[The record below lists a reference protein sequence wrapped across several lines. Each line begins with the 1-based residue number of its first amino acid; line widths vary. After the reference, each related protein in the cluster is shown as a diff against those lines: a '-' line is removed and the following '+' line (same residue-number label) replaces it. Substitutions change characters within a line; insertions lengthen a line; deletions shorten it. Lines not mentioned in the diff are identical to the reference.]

1 MSSFSK
7 FYQSVSA
14 LLPTIFILTVTVSAV
29 AQSSVL
35 QNEPSVPDNTMARIE
50 RARALAAAHQLG
62 AAAVELEAVRGSVK
76 DVALRNITTLM
87 LIGIYLEEGNYVRPV
102 ALLDETF
109 QARSTQK
116 DETVRA
122 YFAVAGQTINGV
134 RSRLARYRSFG
145 INVSDRNL
153 PTEAL
158 RDLDHI
164 RFLLERLIAQANELT
179 KDNGRAYDA
188 WALKEDVLGIRSSLA
203 RDEEDRTKWH
213 SEYVGAREKLASRQI
228 QIASIGRPPAL
239 EAVTAKIPNPFAG
252 PKPSG
257 SPETTSTPNNSPAAS
272 PIATPGTSVKRDQ
285 QAETANTTTSPAATS
300 TPPAAQP
307 ANGTDPKTVSMGSLN
322 GRQLKRQVPTY
333 PAQAKDAGV
342 SGTVR
347 VFVLVDETGKV
358 SVTGSEGP
366 GLLRGAAEAAAR
378 GWVFPPTVVDGHTVR
393 VAAFIDFD
401 FKQ

>member
-1 MSSFSK
+1 LSSFSK
-7 FYQSVSA
+7 FYQSVRA

-62 AAAVELEAVRGSVK
+62 AAAGELETVRGSVK
-76 DVALRNITTLM
+76 DAALRNITTLM
-87 LIGIYLEEGNYVRPV
+87 LIGIYLEEANYVRPV

-109 QARSTQK
+109 QARSTKK

-134 RSRLARYRSFG
+134 RSRIARYRSFG

-153 PTEAL
+153 PVEAL
-158 RDLDHI
+158 KDLDHM

-188 WALKEDVLGIRSSLA
+188 WALKEDVLGIRLSLA
-203 RDEEDRTKWH
+203 RDEEDRNKWH
-213 SEYVGAREKLASRQI
+213 TEYVGAREKLASRQI

-257 SPETTSTPNNSPAAS
+257 SPETTSTQSNSPSPS
-272 PIATPGTSVKRDQ
+272 PIATPEASVKRDQ
-285 QAETANTTTSPAATS
+285 QAETANTMTSPAATS
-300 TPPAAQP
+300 TPAATQP
-307 ANGTDPKTVSMGSLN
+307 ANGTEPKTVSMGSLN
-322 GRQLKRQVPTY
+322 GRQLKRQVPSY
-333 PAQAKDAGV
+333 PAQAKAAGV

-347 VFVLVDETGKV
+347 VFILVDETGKV

-366 GLLRGAAEAAAR
+366 DLLRGAAEAAAR
-378 GWVFPPTVVDGHTVR
+378 GWLFEPFIVDGQTVR
-393 VAAFIDFD
+393 VSAYIEFD

>member
-1 MSSFSK
+1 LSSFSK
-7 FYQSVSA
+7 LYQSVSA
-14 LLPTIFILTVTVSAV
+14 LLPTIFILTVTASAV

-35 QNEPSVPDNTMARIE
+35 QNGPSSSDATMARIE

-62 AAAVELEAVRGSVK
+62 SAAAELEAVRGSVK
-76 DVALRNITTLM
+76 DAALRNITALM
-87 LIGIYLEEGNYVRPV
+87 LIGIYLEEGNYVRPM
-102 ALLDETF
+102 ALVDETF

-116 DETVRA
+116 DESVRA

-145 INVSDRNL
+145 INVSDRSL
-153 PTEAL
+153 PSEAL
-158 RDLDHI
+158 KDLDHI

-188 WALKEDVLGIRSSLA
+188 WALKEDVLGIRLSLA
-203 RDEEDRTKWH
+203 RDEEDRDKWH
-213 SEYVGAREKLASRQI
+213 TEYVGAREKLASRQL

-239 EAVTAKIPNPFAG
+239 EAVTAKIPNPFTG

-257 SPETTSTPNNSPAAS
+257 SPETTSTPNNSQT
-272 PIATPGTSVKRDQ
+272 ATPIPTPETSVKREQ
-285 QAETANTTTSPAATS
+285 KTEASSSTTRPAA
-300 TPPAAQP
+300 PVVAQP
-307 ANGTDPKTVSMGSLN
+307 STAGEPKTITMSSLN
-322 GRQLKRQVPTY
+322 GRQLKRVVPSY
-333 PAQAKDAGV
+333 PAQAKTAGV
-342 SGTVR
+342 YGTVR

-378 GWVFPPTVVDGHTVR
+378 GWIFPPTVVDGHTVR
-393 VAAFIDFD
+393 VSAFIDFD

>member
-7 FYQSVSA
+7 FYQSVFA

-35 QNEPSVPDNTMARIE
+35 QNEPSVPENTMARIE

-62 AAAVELEAVRGSVK
+62 AAAVELEAVRSSVK

-116 DETVRA
+116 DASVRA

-179 KDNGRAYDA
+179 SDNGRAYDA
-188 WALKEDVLGIRSSLA
+188 WALKEDVLGIRLSLA
-203 RDEEDRTKWH
+203 R
-213 SEYVGAREKLASRQI
+213 
-228 QIASIGRPPAL
+228 
-239 EAVTAKIPNPFAG
+239 
-252 PKPSG
+252 
-257 SPETTSTPNNSPAAS
+257 
-272 PIATPGTSVKRDQ
+272 
-285 QAETANTTTSPAATS
+285 
-300 TPPAAQP
+300 
-307 ANGTDPKTVSMGSLN
+307 
-322 GRQLKRQVPTY
+322 
-333 PAQAKDAGV
+333 
-342 SGTVR
+342 
-347 VFVLVDETGKV
+347 
-358 SVTGSEGP
+358 
-366 GLLRGAAEAAAR
+366 
-378 GWVFPPTVVDGHTVR
+378 
-393 VAAFIDFD
+393 
-401 FKQ
+401 

>member
-7 FYQSVSA
+7 FYQSVRA

-35 QNEPSVPDNTMARIE
+35 QNEPSAPDTTMARIE

-62 AAAVELEAVRGSVK
+62 AAAGELETVRGSVK
-76 DVALRNITTLM
+76 DAALRNITTLM
-87 LIGIYLEEGNYVRPV
+87 LIRIYLEEANYVRPV
-102 ALLDETF
+102 ALIDESF
-109 QARSTQK
+109 QARSTKK

-122 YFAVAGQTINGV
+122 YFAVAGQTINGI

-145 INVSDRNL
+145 INVSEPSL
-153 PTEAL
+153 PAEAL
-158 RDLDHI
+158 KDLDHM
-164 RFLLERLIAQANELT
+164 RFLLERLIAQSNELT

-188 WALKEDVLGIRSSLA
+188 WALKEDVLGIRLSLA

-213 SEYVGAREKLASRQI
+213 TEYVGAREKMASRQI

-239 EAVTAKIPNPFAG
+239 ESVTAKIPNPFAG

-257 SPETTSTPNNSPAAS
+257 SPETTSTPINSPAAS
-272 PIATPGTSVKRDQ
+272 PIATPESSVKRNQ
-285 QAETANTTTSPAATS
+285 QAETTKTTTSPGGTS
-300 TPPAAQP
+300 TPAAAQP
-307 ANGTDPKTVSMGSLN
+307 ANGTEPKTVSMGSLN
-322 GRQLKRQVPTY
+322 GRQLKRVVPSY
-333 PAQAKDAGV
+333 PAQAKTAGIY
-342 SGTVR
+342 GTVR
-347 VFVLVDETGKV
+347 VFILVDETGRV

-378 GWVFPPTVVDGHTVR
+378 GWLFEPFSVDGQTVR
-393 VAAFIDFD
+393 VSAYIEFD

>member
-1 MSSFSK
+1 
-7 FYQSVSA
+7 
-14 LLPTIFILTVTVSAV
+14 V

-35 QNEPSVPDNTMARIE
+35 PNEPSAQDALMARIE

-62 AAAVELEAVRGSVK
+62 SAAVELEAVRGSVK

-87 LIGIYLEEGNYVRPV
+87 LIGIYLEEGNYVRPI
-102 ALLDETF
+102 ALLDENF

-116 DETVRA
+116 DESARA

-145 INVSDRNL
+145 INVSDRSL

-158 RDLDHI
+158 KDLDQI
-164 RFLLERLIAQANELT
+164 RFLLERLIAQSNELT

-188 WALKEDVLGIRSSLA
+188 WALKEDVLSIRLSLA
-203 RDEEDRTKWH
+203 RDEEDRSKWYA
-213 SEYVGAREKLASRQI
+213 EYVGAREKLASRQI

-239 EAVTAKIPNPFAG
+239 EAVTAKIPNPFSG
-252 PKPSG
+252 PKPTG
-257 SPETTSTPNNSPAAS
+257 SPETTSTPNNSQT
-272 PIATPGTSVKRDQ
+272 ATPIPTPETSIKREQ
-285 QAETANTTTSPAATS
+285 QTETSSASTSPAAPTV
-300 TPPAAQP
+300 AQP
-307 ANGTDPKTVSMGSLN
+307 SSGPEPKTITMGSLN
-322 GRQLKRQVPTY
+322 GRQLKRVVPTY
-333 PAQAKDAGV
+333 PAQAKTAGV
-342 SGTVR
+342 YGTVR

-378 GWVFPPTVVDGHTVR
+378 GWIFPPTVVDGHTVR
-393 VAAFIDFD
+393 VSAYIDFD